1 MEALSDPTR
10 LAIVAFLAS
19 LSDGAIETQCGAF
32 TCFGSKSNLTYHLA
46 RLREAGVTRT
56 RVAGTA
62 RLISLRTD
70 DLDERFPGLLTSVI
84 AAALSEP
91 ARAETVRQALGRAQ
105 RDDGRFRIG
114 TGPACVALAPH
125 LPYGVSD
132 GVLTVSRA
140 SGTAARGAASMLISD
155 HTLLLAIGF
164 SALCVVVMFIV
175 TWFSTRSEAFLLTW
189 AAGTGVIVFSAFGFA
204 VYNINMTPWVG
215 LITFA
220 AMIIGLGIQ
229 FSASLQFRTGQ
240 LPFLITGP
248 VILLGVLA
256 VGNAMFSGYN
266 GIAIMIAQ
274 GFAALF
280 LAAAAFE
287 YWKARAEAPK
297 ALTIMALLNLATS
310 LCFVMSCGVLVLDGE
325 TMLNCGAAQLGRDA
339 RQGRDDRHRHR
350 HGLDRP
356 RPQPLADRE
365 APLAGGQDELRA
377 RGPSHRARILGNSGV
392 SRAKAASP
400 LRSCSG
406 SGRLSRA
413 DLQLLESAQQP
424 PQSCA
429 GSVTGPARKQFGQG
443 ASSML
448 PARSA
453 GVSTPSKMMRGKS
466 SPFLLRSIWVSPPDE
481 ALQLSMMSCT
491 EVKP

>member
-1 MEALSDPTR
+1 
-10 LAIVAFLAS
+10 
-19 LSDGAIETQCGAF
+19 
-32 TCFGSKSNLTYHLA
+32 
-46 RLREAGVTRT
+46 
-56 RVAGTA
+56 
-62 RLISLRTD
+62 
-70 DLDERFPGLLTSVI
+70 
-84 AAALSEP
+84 
-91 ARAETVRQALGRAQ
+91 
-105 RDDGRFRIG
+105 
-114 TGPACVALAPH
+114 
-125 LPYGVSD
+125 
-132 GVLTVSRA
+132 
-140 SGTAARGAASMLISD
+140 MLISD

-287 YWKARAEAPK
+287 YWKAREEAPK

-310 LCFVMSCGVLVLDGE
+310 LCFVMSCGVLVLNGE
-325 TMLNCGAAQLGRDA
+325 TMLIASPRNWAETLGRA
-339 RQGRDDRHRHR
+339 VTIVTVIGM
-350 HGLDRP
+350 
-356 RPQPLADRE
+356 
-365 APLAGGQDELRA
+365 
-377 RGPSHRARILGNSGV
+377 
-392 SRAKAASP
+392 
-400 LRSCSG
+400 G
-406 SGRLSRA
+406 SIALVLNHWRTEKRRL
-413 DLQLLESAQQP
+413 Q
-424 PQSCA
+424 
-429 GSVTGPARKQFGQG
+429 
-443 ASSML
+443 
-448 PARSA
+448 
-453 GVSTPSKMMRGKS
+453 
-466 SPFLLRSIWVSPPDE
+466 
-481 ALQLSMMSCT
+481 
-491 EVKP
+491 EVKTS